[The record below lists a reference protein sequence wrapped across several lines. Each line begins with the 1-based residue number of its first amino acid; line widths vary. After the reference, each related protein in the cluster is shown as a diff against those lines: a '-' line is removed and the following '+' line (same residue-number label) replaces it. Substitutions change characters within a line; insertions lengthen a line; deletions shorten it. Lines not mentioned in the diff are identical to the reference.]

1 MLDQNWK
8 VQVHPEAKKE
18 NILQGDKYRITLLTE
33 GLIRLEYSEEGIFED
48 RATQCVWNRDFPE
61 VKFSYE
67 ETEDSLEI
75 FTSMVHLIYNKK
87 KFSPNGLSIQAVG
100 NFSAYDS
107 IWHYG
112 DDFHDLGGTAR
123 TLDEADGEIPLERGI
138 IGKNGFSLLDDSKS
152 LLFRED

>member
-87 KFSPNGLSIQAVG
+87 KFSPNAFLSRQWEI
-100 NFSAYDS
+100 SAPMTAS
-107 IWHYG
+107 GITEMISMIWEEPPG
-112 DDFHDLGGTAR
+112 PWIRQTERSLWK
-123 TLDEADGEIPLERGI
+123 EA
-138 IGKNGFSLLDDSKS
+138 S
-152 LLFRED
+152 